1 MRHYEV
7 VYMVNPDQSEQV
19 PGLVERYAALVKNG
33 GGIIHRSEDWG
44 RRQLAYPIENHT
56 KAHYL
61 LMNIECSPAVLTE
74 LTTAFRYN
82 DAILRN
88 LVIAC
93 KAAATEPSHLLKA
106 KDERA
111 RSEFIPPEIEGLEEV
126 ATLDEAIVEESVEES
141 LGENNA

>member
-19 PGLVERYAALVKNG
+19 PGLVERYTTLIKNG
-33 GGIIHRSEDWG
+33 GGTVHRSEDWG

-61 LMNIECSPAVLTE
+61 LMNIECTQSVLTE
-74 LTTAFRYN
+74 LTTAFRFN

-88 LVIAC
+88 LVLST
-93 KAAATEPSHLLKA
+93 KVAATEPSHLLKA
-106 KDERA
+106 KDERV
-111 RSEFIPPEIEGLEEV
+111 RSEYTPSEEAFVAAPEEAVDEV
-126 ATLDEAIVEESVEES
+126 VVLDEVNDSVQS
-141 LGENNA
+141 

>member
-1 MRHYEV
+1 MRHYEI

-19 PGLVERYAALVKNG
+19 PGLVERYATLIKNG

-61 LMNIECSPAVLTE
+61 LMNIECSTEVLNE
-74 LTTAFRYN
+74 LTTAFRFN

-88 LVIAC
+88 LVIVT

-111 RSEFIPPEIEGLEEV
+111 RSEYVPPEIAEIEGLEEV
-126 ATLDEAIVEESVEES
+126 ALLDEAIVEEN
-141 LGENNA
+141 LGENHA